1 MDRGS
6 WIRAALPA
14 ALLLAAAAAAAQVP
28 PSAQAKLEEAGRHF
42 TSADRMAQSGNR
54 GAAIAFGYRAVKAA
68 EEARAAGAPAAQVGP
83 GLRMIQADLGDWL
96 VAEKKWDEARS
107 LFRQMAAAS
116 SGALTDYFRIRALK
130 GLITADAAVGDVSA
144 VRASLAQLVGTGR
157 AMLAKDPKNAFLTR
171 QLGEFLE
178 ADTFLRYWTGD
189 AEPAMRA
196 TAMET
201 LTLFRAV
208 AAANPDSAEA
218 KRAQFVWAWRNA
230 RITNAVPL
238 WQEAVET
245 GQWLENRR
253 ELKKYGG
260 ELAEA
265 KRKMAAYERKGMINL
280 SD

>member
-1 MDRGS
+1 MNRVS
-6 WIRAALPA
+6 WFKAALPT
-14 ALLLAAAAAAAQVP
+14 ALLLVAAAAAAQVP
-28 PSAQAKLEEAGRHF
+28 PAAQAKLEEAGRHF

-54 GAAIAFGYRAVKAA
+54 GGAIAFGYRALKAV
-68 EEARAAGAPAAQVGP
+68 EEARAAGAPASQIDP

-157 AMLAKDPKNAFLTR
+157 AMLAKDPKNTFLTR

-201 LTLFRAV
+201 LALFRAV